1 MEALLLFGLLIFFM
15 SLSVPIGVTI
25 GLATAICLATTTDI
39 PLVLIAQKSATGL
52 DSFPLLAIPYFILAG
67 TLMLEGGISKRLVNL
82 ADSLIGFL
90 TGGLAMGTVLACMF
104 FAAISGSGPATVS
117 AIGSFMIPAMKERG
131 YDSGF
136 ATALVAC
143 AGTIGVI
150 IPPSIPFVIYG
161 VVAQVSIG
169 DMFIAGVIPGIMLG
183 ASLMLV
189 CYFIAHKRGYLGSAE
204 KPSFRT
210 VTNALKDAI
219 WALIVP
225 VIILGGIYGGI
236 FTPTEA
242 AAVAVVYSFFVGK
255 FIYKELNLKKLYASL
270 LDASLVN
277 GVTQFLIGLSMAFAV
292 YLALAQIPA
301 TIGSLLA
308 SISDTPWVTLLL
320 INIFLLI
327 LGCFVDNIPAVIILT
342 PILLPIVKQLGINPI
357 HFGLFLTVNLAVGF
371 VTPPYG
377 INLFVASTISG
388 ESMETISKNLIYFL
402 ITMIICVLLFTY
414 IPWLSI
420 GLVKILRW

>member
-1 MEALLLFGLLIFFM
+1 MEALLLFGLLVLFI

-25 GLATAICLATTTDI
+25 GLATAICLAATTNI
-39 PLVLIAQKSATGL
+39 PLILIAQKSVTGL

-67 TLMLEGGISKRLVNL
+67 ALMLEGGISKRLVDL
-82 ADSLIGFL
+82 ADSILGFV
-90 TGGLAMGTVLACMF
+90 TGGLAMVTVLACMF

-136 ATALVAC
+136 AAALAAC
-143 AGTIGVI
+143 AGSIGVI

-183 ASLMLV
+183 VALMTV
-189 CYFIAHKRGYLGSAE
+189 CYFVSLKKGYMGSGQR
-204 KPSFRT
+204 PSFKAIGK
-210 VTNALKDAI
+210 ALKEAV
-219 WALIVP
+219 WALIIP
-225 VIILGGIYGGI
+225 VIVLGGIYGGI

-242 AAVAVVYSFFVGK
+242 AVVTVVYSFIVGK
-255 FIYKELNLKKLYASL
+255 FIYKELTLKKIYNCL
-270 LDASLVN
+270 LDSSLVN
-277 GVTQFLIGLSMAFAV
+277 GVTQFMIGLSMAFAS
-292 YLALAQIPA
+292 YLALAQIPSTVA
-301 TIGSLLA
+301 SWLT
-308 SISDTPWVTLLL
+308 SISSIPWVTLLI

-342 PILLPIVKQLGINPI
+342 PILLPIMKQLGVDPI

-377 INLFVASTISG
+377 INLFVATAISG
-388 ESMETISKNLIYFL
+388 ESIEAISKNLLYF
-402 ITMIICVLLFTY
+402 IAAMILCVFLFTN
-414 IPWLSI
+414 IPGLSLWL
-420 GLVKILRW
+420 VNILR

>member
-1 MEALLLFGLLIFFM
+1 MEALLLFGLLVLFI

-25 GLATAICLATTTDI
+25 GLATAICLAATTNI
-39 PLVLIAQKSATGL
+39 PLILIAQKSVTGL

-67 TLMLEGGISKRLVNL
+67 ALMLEGGISKRLVDL
-82 ADSLIGFL
+82 ADSILGFV
-90 TGGLAMGTVLACMF
+90 TGGLAMVTVLACMF

-136 ATALVAC
+136 AAALAAC
-143 AGTIGVI
+143 AGSIGVI

-183 ASLMLV
+183 VALMTV
-189 CYFIAHKRGYLGSAE
+189 CYFVSLKKGYLGSGQR
-204 KPSFRT
+204 PSVKSIGKAFKEA
-210 VTNALKDAI
+210 V
-219 WALIVP
+219 WALIIP
-225 VIILGGIYGGI
+225 VIVLGGIYGGI

-242 AAVAVVYSFFVGK
+242 AVVTVVYSFIVGK
-255 FIYKELNLKKLYASL
+255 FIYKELTLKKIYNCL
-270 LDASLVN
+270 LDSSLVN
-277 GVTQFLIGLSMAFAV
+277 GVTQFMIGLSMAFAS
-292 YLALAQIPA
+292 YLALAQIPSTVA
-301 TIGSLLA
+301 SWLA
-308 SISDTPWVTLLL
+308 SISSIPWVTLLI

-342 PILLPIVKQLGINPI
+342 PILLPIMKQLGVDPI

-377 INLFVASTISG
+377 INLFVATAISG
-388 ESMETISKNLIYFL
+388 ESIEAISKNLLYF
-402 ITMIICVLLFTY
+402 IAAMILCVFLFTN
-414 IPWLSI
+414 IPGLSLWL
-420 GLVKILRW
+420 VNILR